1 MLTTDEKQNPRQLL
15 RSRGSVVFNSDKS
28 GYGQKYHGFHLKL
41 TQLMAVQLYLIP
53 LGLRIFV
60 ATVLKVK
67 RSLTKNW
74 DGERWRN

>member
-1 MLTTDEKQNPRQLL
+1 MLTAGKKQNPRQLL

-60 ATVLKVK
+60 GWV
-67 RSLTKNW
+67 
-74 DGERWRN
+74 EQ